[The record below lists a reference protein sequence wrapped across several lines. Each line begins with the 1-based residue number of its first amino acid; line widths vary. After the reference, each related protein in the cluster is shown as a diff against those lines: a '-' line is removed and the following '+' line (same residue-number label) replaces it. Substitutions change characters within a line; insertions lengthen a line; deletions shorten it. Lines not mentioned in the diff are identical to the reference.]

1 MWSESLR
8 LFHKYPCPCLPASQH
23 DSSLCLK
30 KCTTNRLQ
38 QEKTGGKGGAGRG
51 KGGESNEKR
60 RTGSVFLLL
69 LWTVC
74 AARVLQCVP
83 PVSSGAVP
91 IFFVFF
97 RRAHAEPASLA
108 SAFKVR
114 QVHACP
120 VASPQSCQGS
130 VVCRL
135 SPCSDQAWD
144 SSCKDRS

>member
-1 MWSESLR
+1 MSLLAGEPAR
-8 LFHKYPCPCLPASQH
+8 LVTLF
-23 DSSLCLK
+23 
-30 KCTTNRLQ
+30 
-38 QEKTGGKGGAGRG
+38 EKVYYKQTATRKDRREGG
-51 KGGESNEKR
+51 GGEGERGRKQREEEN
-60 RTGSVFLLL
+60 GVGLLL

-120 VASPQSCQGS
+120 VASSILPGLGGLPPLAVFRPGMGQLLQGP
-130 VVCRL
+130 VLGC
-135 SPCSDQAWD
+135 
-144 SSCKDRS
+144 